1 MRAKL
6 LTCLGVVFLVFSVA
20 AQEYY
25 PDSKSKSDSKS
36 YTGGKYIVS
45 YKDGSIFHG
54 TILFMNAGDLKMV
67 ISTGDT
73 INLKSELI
81 KKIFDPSDHIVT
93 KKDKYHY
100 KSGFF
105 NYTSLA
111 FGGNDGDFT
120 SQLQTVFGY
129 RYTHRLS
136 LGVGAALEGHDLSVG
151 NDWFYHRYLSSFG
164 YGRYYLNNKHWRLYT
179 DVKMG
184 YAFALEPDFFQR
196 NTSKDGFIFQP
207 GLGIHMA
214 SRNKFKM
221 HFGMSYVFLRTKGTG
236 ADWSGDIQYDYKV
249 WINRLVF
256 KIGLELW

>member
-6 LTCLGVVFLVFSVA
+6 LTSLGMVFLFFSVA
-20 AQEYY
+20 AQTSDPEN
-25 PDSKSKSDSKS
+25 KS
-36 YTGGKYIVS
+36 IVS
-45 YKDGSIFHG
+45 YKDGSIFRG
-54 TILFMNAGDLKMV
+54 TILYATDANLKMI

-73 INLKSELI
+73 INLKAEMI
-81 KKIFDPSDHIVT
+81 KKIFDQRDYIVT

-100 KSGFF
+100 RSGIF

-111 FGGNDGDFT
+111 IGSHNFDN
-120 SQLQTVFGY
+120 SAQLQTVFGY
-129 RYTHRLS
+129 RYTDRIS
-136 LGVGAALEGHDLSVG
+136 LGVGVALEAHDLSVG
-151 NDWFYHRYLSSFG
+151 DDWFYHSYVSSFG
-164 YGRYYLNNKHWRLYT
+164 YGRYYLNNKNWRLYT
-179 DVKMG
+179 DAKMG
-184 YAFALEPDFFQR
+184 YAFALESEFFQR

-214 SRNKFKM
+214 SGSKFKM

-236 ADWSGDIQYDYKV
+236 VDWSGDIQYDYKV

>member
-6 LTCLGVVFLVFSVA
+6 LISLGVVFLFFSVA
-20 AQEYY
+20 AQE
-25 PDSKSKSDSKS
+25 SDPSS
-36 YTGGKYIVS
+36 ELIVS
-45 YKDGSIFHG
+45 YKGGSIFRG
-54 TILFMNAGDLKMV
+54 TILYTNGGNLKMI

-73 INLKSELI
+73 INLKAELI
-81 KKIFDPSDHIVT
+81 KKIFDPSDYIVT

-100 KSGFF
+100 RSGIF
-105 NYTSLA
+105 NYTSLT
-111 FGGNDGDFT
+111 FGSHNLDNS

-129 RYTHRLS
+129 RYTERLS

-151 NDWFYHRYLSSFG
+151 NDWFHHRYVSSFG
-164 YGRYYLNNKHWRLYT
+164 YGRYYLNNKNWRLYT
-179 DVKMG
+179 DAKMG
-184 YAFALEPDFFQR
+184 YAFGLESNFFQR
-196 NTSKDGFIFQP
+196 NTHQDGFIFQP

-221 HFGMSYVFLRTKGTG
+221 HFGMSYVFLRTKGAG
-236 ADWSGDIQYDYKV
+236 VDWSGDIQYDYKV

>member
-6 LTCLGVVFLVFSVA
+6 LTSLGVVFLFFSVA
-20 AQEYY
+20 AQEYD
-25 PDSKSKSDSKS
+25 PASKS
-36 YTGGKYIVS
+36 IVS
-45 YKDGSIFHG
+45 YKDGSIFRG
-54 TILFMNAGDLKMV
+54 TILYTNGDNLKMI

-73 INLKSELI
+73 INLKAELI
-81 KKIFDPSDHIVT
+81 KKIFDQSDYIVT

-100 KSGFF
+100 RSGIF
-105 NYTSLA
+105 NYTSLT
-111 FGGNDGDFT
+111 FGSHNRDHS

-129 RYTHRLS
+129 RYTERLS

-151 NDWFYHRYLSSFG
+151 NDWFYHRYVSSFG
-164 YGRYYLNNKHWRLYT
+164 YGRYYLNNKNWRLYT
-179 DVKMG
+179 DAKMG
-184 YAFALEPDFFQR
+184 YAFALESNFFQR
-196 NTSKDGFIFQP
+196 NTHQDGFIFQP

-221 HFGMSYVFLRTKGTG
+221 HFGMSYVFLRTKGIG